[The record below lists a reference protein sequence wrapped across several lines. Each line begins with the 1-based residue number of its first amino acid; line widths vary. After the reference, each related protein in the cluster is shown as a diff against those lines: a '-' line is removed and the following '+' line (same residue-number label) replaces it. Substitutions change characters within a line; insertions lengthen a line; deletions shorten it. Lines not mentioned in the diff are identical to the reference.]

1 PKERVRCSLGVRNR
15 KWSRHIVRMSWMSVK
30 DHGEAARVMLSV
42 PISKHTDVMEQIGG
56 QQEAFGARSVVEL
69 ADRLYF
75 DVGTGRLRRGAQS
88 KGGGS
93 PRRLRTFLRQFRR
106 TYDPPR

>member
-1 PKERVRCSLGVRNR
+1 
-15 KWSRHIVRMSWMSVK
+15 
-30 DHGEAARVMLSV
+30 
-42 PISKHTDVMEQIGG
+42 MEQIGG

-75 DVGTGRLRRGAQS
+75 DTDTGRLKRGAQG
-88 KGGGS
+88 KKEGT

-106 TYDPPR
+106 TYDPPRMTADQLSECLPREFDRWKQRQRTSAAGRGIAALRRAIGMPSTQ